1 MTLRERNFLDR
12 QYMYT
17 YMYMLEISYYNLVT
31 YLIGT
36 AKRSL
41 LSIGMIYCYS
51 ALGYRFKES
60 GKLP

>member
-12 QYMYT
+12 QYMY
-17 YMYMLEISYYNLVT
+17 MLEISFYNLVT

-36 AKRSL
+36 AKGSL